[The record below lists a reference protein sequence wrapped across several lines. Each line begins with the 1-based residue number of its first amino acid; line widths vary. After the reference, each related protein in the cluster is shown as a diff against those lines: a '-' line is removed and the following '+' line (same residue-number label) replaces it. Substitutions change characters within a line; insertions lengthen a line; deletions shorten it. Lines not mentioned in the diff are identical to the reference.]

1 MFNAADVEAGVLKAL
16 RPARRVLRPFGA
28 GVVLKILLAVLLISM
43 AAVAAEPKIHDVEL
57 CPPVVVPGDTVE
69 VKVVKV
75 RRA

>member
-1 MFNAADVEAGVLKAL
+1 MFNAADVAAGVLRAL
-16 RPARRVLRPFGA
+16 GSPWRVLRPLGA
-28 GVVLKILLAVLLISM
+28 GVVLKILLAVLLMSM

-57 CPPVVVPGDTVE
+57 YPPVAVPGDTVE

>member
-1 MFNAADVEAGVLKAL
+1 MFNAADVEAGALKAL
-16 RPARRVLRPFGA
+16 RPARRVLRPLGA

-57 CPPVVVPGDTVE
+57 YPPVAVPGDTVE